1 VCHGMDGKRER
12 RNPGGDALGPI
23 IDVDTDADVVADVD
37 ADVDTDADVDVDVD
51 ESDSESEVLVLVADR
66 AVLVG
71 SCKAAA
77 AVDAAAPVSIGDPSE
92 SDPPRRRSG

>member
-1 VCHGMDGKRER
+1 MTK
-12 RNPGGDALGPI
+12 P
-23 IDVDTDADVVADVD
+23 TKQ
-37 ADVDTDADVDVDVD
+37 ADVDVDVD
-51 ESDSESEVLVLVADR
+51 VNESDSESEVLVLVADR

-77 AVDAAAPVSIGDPSE
+77 ATPVSIEDPSE